1 MNSTEFYEASP
12 STLGGSFT
20 PDLVTS
26 KLWLA
31 RKVKALM
38 RKTDVQK
45 YRTVYVL
52 GSWFGNMAI
61 FLQQKGV
68 EFDRIVLVDI
78 NRDWMKISQELLEPI
93 QDKLETRIE
102 DANKLIYDTKQPIL
116 VINTSC
122 NEMPNTGWLDRI
134 PSGSTVALQARNSV
148 QSVDVATDTVEQF
161 DKEFPLSDV
170 FYLGERKLTDPEVD
184 YKRFMKIGI
193 K

>member
-1 MNSTEFYEASP
+1 
-12 STLGGSFT
+12 
-20 PDLVTS
+20 
-26 KLWLA
+26 
-31 RKVKALM
+31 M
-38 RKTDVQK
+38 RKTDVEK

-93 QDKLETRIE
+93 QNKLETRIE
-102 DANKLIYDTKQPIL
+102 DANKLTYDTKQPIL

-134 PSGSTVALQARNSV
+134 PLGSTVALQARNSV
-148 QSVDVATDTVEQF
+148 QSVDVVTDTVEQF

-170 FYLGERKLTDPEVD
+170 FYLGERKLRDPEVD

>member
-1 MNSTEFYEASP
+1 MQAKDFYEASP

-31 RKVKALM
+31 RKVRALM
-38 RKTDVQK
+38 TKTRVEK
-45 YRTVYVL
+45 YKTVYVL

-78 NRDWMKISQELLEPI
+78 NKDWMKISKELLEPI
-93 QDKLETRIE
+93 TNKLDTLVQ
-102 DANKLIYDTKQPIL
+102 DANKITYSDQQPIL

-122 NEMPNTGWLDRI
+122 NEMTNEGWLDRI
-134 PSGSTVALQARNSV
+134 PAGSTVALQARNNV
-148 QSVDVATDTVEQF
+148 QSVDLKTDTVEEFNNQ
-161 DKEFPLSDV
+161 FPLSDV
-170 FYLGERKLTDPEVD
+170 FYLGQRNLKDPEVS
-184 YKRFMKIGI
+184 YQRFMKIGI

>member
-31 RKVKALM
+31 HKVKALM
-38 RKTDVQK
+38 RKTDVEK

-102 DANKLIYDTKQPIL
+102 DANKLTYYGKQPIL

-122 NEMPNTGWLDRI
+122 NEMTNEGWLDRI
-134 PSGSTVALQARNSV
+134 PAGSTVALQARNNV
-148 QSVDVATDTVEQF
+148 QSVDIVTNTIEEFNDQ
-161 DKEFPLSDV
+161 FPLGDA
-170 FYLGERKLTDPEVD
+170 FYLGERKLQDPEVS
-184 YKRFMKIGI
+184 YQRFMKIGI

>member
-1 MNSTEFYEASP
+1 MNSKEFYEASP

-31 RKVKALM
+31 RKVRALM
-38 RKTDVQK
+38 TKTDVEQYK
-45 YRTVYVL
+45 TVYVL

-68 EFDRIVLVDI
+68 KFERIVLVDI
-78 NRDWMKISQELLEPI
+78 NRDWMEISKELLEPI
-93 QDKLETRIE
+93 AAKLEIKIE
-102 DANKLIYDTKQPIL
+102 DANKLKYPDQQPIL

-122 NEMPNTGWLDRI
+122 NEMKNEGWLERI
-134 PSGSTVALQARNSV
+134 PAGSTVALQARNSV
-148 QSVDVATDTVEQF
+148 QSVDVETNTIEEF
-161 DKEFPLSDV
+161 NNEFPLSDV
-170 FYLGERKLTDPEVD
+170 FYLGKRKLQDPEVS
-184 YKRFMKIGI
+184 YQRFMKIGI

>member
-31 RKVKALM
+31 RKVKAIM
-38 RKTDVQK
+38 AKTDVKK

-78 NRDWMKISQELLEPI
+78 NRDWMKISQDLLEPI
-93 QDKLETRIE
+93 QDKLETRVE
-102 DANKLIYDTKQPIL
+102 DANKLRYKIEQPIL

-134 PSGSTVALQARNSV
+134 PAGSTVALQARNSV
-148 QSVDVATDTVEQF
+148 QSVDVSTDTVEQF
-161 DKEFPLSDV
+161 DNEFPLSDV
-170 FYLGERKLTDPEVD
+170 FYLGERKLTDPEVN

>member
-1 MNSTEFYEASP
+1 MQTKDFYEASP

-31 RKVKALM
+31 RKVRALM
-38 RKTDVQK
+38 TKTRVEK
-45 YRTVYVL
+45 YKTVYVL

-78 NRDWMKISQELLEPI
+78 NKDWMQISKELLEPI
-93 QDKLETRIE
+93 TDKLDTIIQ
-102 DANKLIYDTKQPIL
+102 DANKITYSDQQPIL

-122 NEMPNTGWLDRI
+122 NEMANEGWLDRI
-134 PSGSTVALQARNSV
+134 PAGSTVALQARNNV
-148 QSVDVATDTVEQF
+148 QSVDVVTDTVEEFNNQ
-161 DKEFPLSDV
+161 FPLSDV
-170 FYLGERKLTDPEVD
+170 FYLGERKLRDPEVS
-184 YKRFMKIGI
+184 YQRFMKIGI

>member
-1 MNSTEFYEASP
+1 MNSTDFYEASP

-31 RKVKALM
+31 RKVRALM
-38 RKTDVQK
+38 TKTRVKK
-45 YRTVYVL
+45 YKTVYVL

-68 EFDRIVLVDI
+68 EFDQIVLVDI
-78 NRDWMKISQELLEPI
+78 NKDWMKISKELLEPI
-93 QDKLETRIE
+93 ANKLDTVVQ
-102 DANKLIYDTKQPIL
+102 DANKITYSDQQPIL

-122 NEMPNTGWLDRI
+122 NEMPNEGWLDHI
-134 PSGSTVALQARNSV
+134 PAGSTVALQARNNV
-148 QSVDVATDTVEQF
+148 QSVDVKTDTVEEFNNQ
-161 DKEFPLSDV
+161 FPLSDV
-170 FYLGERKLTDPEVD
+170 FYLGQRNLKDPEVD